1 MATGTDSADLSWE
14 NEESF
19 APYQPRTEEH
29 FANEAGFPD
38 ELEAKSESSII
49 PQPRTEE
56 RFATEAESSIIP
68 AANNAIVSTSLK
80 PTVAGLTFQV
90 DIYDMI
96 TAIISAYEVYYC
108 RKYFIFT
115 NDGVA
120 DVF

>member
-1 MATGTDSADLSWE
+1 MAYTGTDSSWEKIE

-29 FANEAGFPD
+29 FATEADFPH
-38 ELEAKSESSII
+38 ELEAES
-49 PQPRTEE
+49 
-56 RFATEAESSIIP
+56 ESSIIP
-68 AANNAIVSTSLK
+68 AANNAIVPVSTSLK

-90 DIYDMI
+90 NICDMI

-108 RKYFIFT
+108 RKYFTFT